1 MRNLRHDIRGY
12 ADALLSSRSHLDRLE
27 ETGTLSTE
35 VARDHAVVGPIARAS
50 GLDTD
55 ARRDH
60 PYALYSRLSFHV
72 PVYERGDALAR
83 NQVWIDEVSE
93 SISLIEQALDALR
106 PGELAVSVPTLEPYA
121 EAQGWAEG
129 PRGMVVHRIVANE
142 EGRLY
147 RYKIRTASFVNWHV
161 FHLAAA
167 GSNILTDFPI
177 IERSFA
183 LVLASNDR

>member
-1 MRNLRHDIRGY
+1 M
-12 ADALLSSRSHLDRLE
+12 
-27 ETGTLSTE
+27 
-35 VARDHAVVGPIARAS
+35 
-50 GLDTD
+50 
-55 ARRDH
+55 
-60 PYALYSRLSFHV
+60 
-72 PVYERGDALAR
+72 YERGDALAR